1 MVTKRSI
8 QVSSGGSINIK
19 DGISSSGE
27 TKFCRD
33 INIDHGGIKVTSRRI
48 DVKLCFQTLLLIHY
62 FFSKTNGVGVKICE
76 GLADGCCNEI
86 SIGKVMSKSKLYS
99 SSPIQ
104 KVSNKGAC
112 DGGNVSTR
120 LWFGFGVQIP
130 ENPIIVFFLFDKH
143 TCYKSLI
150 FKWHISLF
158 FHFSRSFRNVFAKQ
172 VEKHR
177 YSLIDLIY
185 DTVSA
190 CFAKT
195 YRNDREKMKE
205 NGYI

>member
-19 DGISSSGE
+19 DGILSSGE

-120 LWFGFGVQIP
+120 LWFGFVVRIP
-130 ENPIIVFFLFDKH
+130 ENPIIVFF
-143 TCYKSLI
+143 YLI
-150 FKWHISLF
+150 NIRVTNLLYSSDIYPSFSIFLD
-158 FHFSRSFRNVFAKQ
+158 HFETFLQNKQ
-172 VEKHR
+172 KNTGIHW
-177 YSLIDLIY
+177 
-185 DTVSA
+185 
-190 CFAKT
+190 
-195 YRNDREKMKE
+195 
-205 NGYI
+205 